1 MRALVV
7 AEFAYFI
14 YDAIYFVETFTRFY
28 NVEVLTA
35 SFNLHHGYA
44 LGLIHAGFTLAESVK
59 PYKVVAGPE
68 AFRSIIKAC
77 VFSIFRRE
85 IAM

>member
-14 YDAIYFVETFTRFY
+14 YDAIYFVETFTRFDD
-28 NVEVLTA
+28 VEVLTA

-44 LGLIHAGFTLAESVK
+44 PGLTCRIYACRERKMVYGGGLAQN
-59 PYKVVAGPE
+59 PFG
-68 AFRSIIKAC
+68 RL
-77 VFSIFRRE
+77 
-85 IAM
+85 